1 MVLYICK
8 NCNKEFNKK
17 CNYTSHLN
25 RKKPC
30 KKNTIEKK
38 NISHI
43 RDDPSQNRDN
53 RDNKNICEY
62 CEKEYKHKCHLNRH
76 LKTCKNKEIYD
87 IKENIYNLLLE
98 EQNKKLEGQNLY
110 LQQKIQ
116 LLEEKYNK
124 VIKNKNKN
132 SNNNNN
138 NNININSNN
147 TINILSFNNTDMSHI
162 TDKDY
167 EKIMKKCFMSI
178 PALIEKTHYD
188 QKKPENHNIFI
199 TNLKDRHVV
208 KRDKNKW
215 IVCNKKETIDDLL
228 DNGTN
233 ILEEKMEVWDE
244 ENYKYDP
251 LVKKK
256 LKRFINS
263 ENINKKNDIKEE
275 IGLLLYNNR
284 MKI

>member
-1 MVLYICK
+1 MVLYICN
-8 NCNKEFNKK
+8 NCNKEFNHLG
-17 CNYTSHLN
+17 NYKTHLN

-30 KKNTIEKK
+30 KKNTIEINDCAK
-38 NISHI
+38 NGTTVPNTAH
-43 RDDPSQNRDN
+43 NN
-53 RDNKNICEY
+53 NNTDNKNVCEY
-62 CEKEYKHKCHLNRH
+62 CDKVYKRRSELNRH
-76 LKTCKNKEIYD
+76 LKICKNKEICD
-87 IKENIYNLLLE
+87 IKENIYKCVIEKEL
-98 EQNKKLEGQNLY
+98 KKMEGQNLY
-110 LQQKIQ
+110 LQQKIK
-116 LLEEKYNK
+116 LLEEKYDKFSK
-124 VIKNKNKN
+124 VKNI
-132 SNNNNN
+132 NN
-138 NNININSNN
+138 NNINNINSNN

-208 KRDKNKW
+208 KREQNKW

-284 MKI
+284 KKI